1 MRCLDTHST
10 VMGAYGFRGSLRILA
25 CLSGKTLSNLFVDGI
40 RHVTETKVI
49 RDALERGLVKE
60 SKKII
65 QFRSARLRSPPFI
78 TCGMFNS
85 RMLQVIDLGVSKQLV
100 ASQFEQVDR
109 RAKNIRRC
117 GLLKTCSQVYTK
129 SSLSLSR
136 QIIHFVQNTNL
147 SFFMVTEETT
157 FDKNMIHL
165 AGSAPRGS
173 PLFCL
178 HGKGSWA

>member
-1 MRCLDTHST
+1 
-10 VMGAYGFRGSLRILA
+10 
-25 CLSGKTLSNLFVDGI
+25 
-40 RHVTETKVI
+40 
-49 RDALERGLVKE
+49 
-60 SKKII
+60 
-65 QFRSARLRSPPFI
+65 
-78 TCGMFNS
+78 MFNS

-109 RAKNIRRC
+109 RAKKIRRR